1 MSNVYSYVRD
11 SQSRQWLPVE
21 LQKQQ
26 IEEYRLRKVPNDT
39 WVDHF
44 VDSSDWAETPFLERP
59 AGRKLNEM
67 LSGGDHII
75 ITRLVC
81 AFASDID
88 AIMTM
93 GHWAAMGVYF
103 HCLELPLVIFGD
115 LAAKI
120 RIAYAKVTECFR
132 ELKKELIRN
141 RIWRRKMQ
149 GFHANGPVPLGFKS
163 VGPKD
168 KRKLVSDD
176 KERKICKLIR
186 DLHQGTGTP
195 NGQPLTAE
203 RIYFH
208 LLKNRVMTKYGRPWG
223 IKRIKSAIVLAEALK
238 GNEQEGCMAS

>member
-59 AGRKLNEM
+59 AGGKLNEM

-88 AIMTM
+88 AITTM
-93 GHWAAMGVYF
+93 GHWATMGVYF

-120 RIAYAKVTECFR
+120 QIAYAKVTECFR
-132 ELKKELIRN
+132 ELKKEMIRN

-149 GFHANGPVPLGFKS
+149 GFHANGPAPLGFKS
-163 VGPKD
+163 VGPKG
-168 KRKLVSDD
+168 KRRLISDD
-176 KERKICKLIR
+176 KALKICKQIR
-186 DLHQGTGTP
+186 DLHIGSGTT

-208 LLKNRVMTKYGRPWG
+208 LLKNKVVTKYGREWG
-223 IKRIKSAIVLAEALK
+223 LKRIKAAIALAETLTK
-238 GNEQEGCMAS
+238 G